1 MSRWNDRAWRR
12 AMGTAA
18 LLFVSGAVMGIL
30 VDRHWLAPPDAEAT
44 PLTADAMVARLG
56 LSPAE
61 ETRVRGLLDSLH
73 AEILQKSPDS
83 LPAAV
88 AEAQR
93 RIEAALPADV
103 RPGFRAWMEE
113 HHQRFRHR
121 MHGPAADHGMMH
133 R

>member
-1 MSRWNDRAWRR
+1 
-12 AMGTAA
+12 MGTAA
-18 LLFVSGAVMGIL
+18 LLFVSGGVMGIV
-30 VDRHWLAPPDAEAT
+30 VDRLWLAPPNAGAA

-88 AEAQR
+88 TEAQR
-93 RIEAALPADV
+93 RIEAALPADA
-103 RPGFRAWMEE
+103 RPGFRAWMQE

-121 MHGPAADHGMMH
+121 MHGTAADRMMH